1 MDSVRSRTPDDFPYR
16 LMPIT
21 LGVSRTNR
29 VCYGVREKKQIAFDI
44 AVASRISRYI
54 FYLIT
59 YRREVHKEWLFNPSK
74 YIDEKEFYEKN
85 SKRNPCRM

>member
-1 MDSVRSRTPDDFPYR
+1 MELVCTRPLDDFPHR

-29 VCYGVREKKQIAFDI
+29 VCYGVRDKKQTAWDI

-59 YRREVHKEWLFNPSK
+59 SRREADFPMRSPKGVAIQLFK
-74 YIDEKEFYEKN
+74 ILTYKGVL
-85 SKRNPCRM
+85 